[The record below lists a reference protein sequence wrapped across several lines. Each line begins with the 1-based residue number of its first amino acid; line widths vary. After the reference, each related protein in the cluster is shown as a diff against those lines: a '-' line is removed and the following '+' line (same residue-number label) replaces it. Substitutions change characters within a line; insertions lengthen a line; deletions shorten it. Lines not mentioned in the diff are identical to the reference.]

1 MKKLIAVSTLFAVS
15 SLAVAQVGFSDPN
28 DSRTQQPTEQ
38 KVVPEMKM
46 ESPEQ
51 GVKEEVKRKFDG
63 KQAKYNGKHQKGEG
77 KNKEFKPPFFDENKA
92 VKSVK
97 ALQDAKDKSFVMIE
111 GKIIKQV
118 GKKDF
123 IFQDSTGEVE
133 IEVSYHAWR
142 GQTITPNDTIEIR
155 GIVDK
160 EWDKTEVE
168 VKQII
173 KK

>member
-28 DSRTQQPTEQ
+28 DSRTQQPAEQ
-38 KVVPEMKM
+38 NVVSEMKTAA
-46 ESPEQ
+46 PEQ
-51 GVKEEVKRKFDG
+51 GMKAEGKRKFDG
-63 KQAKYNGKHQKGEG
+63 KQAKHNGKPLKEG
-77 KNKEFKPPFFDENKA
+77 KNKEFKPPFFDESKA

-97 ALQDAKDKSFVMIE
+97 ALQDAKDKTFVMIE

-142 GQTITPNDTIEIR
+142 GQTITPNDTVEIR